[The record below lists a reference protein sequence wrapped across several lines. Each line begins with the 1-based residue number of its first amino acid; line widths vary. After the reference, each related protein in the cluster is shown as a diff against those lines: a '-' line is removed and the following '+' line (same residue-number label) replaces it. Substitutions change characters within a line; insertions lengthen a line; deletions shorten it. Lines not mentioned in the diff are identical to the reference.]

1 MMEFQEKAVAAV
13 VQRLRKERGLSQEVL
28 SGLAVMARSHLSM
41 VETGDMLPTLPT
53 LWRLAEAFEIRPSE
67 LVTMI
72 ENEMERMGVEA
83 REGEK

>member
-1 MMEFQEKAVAAV
+1 MEFQAKAVAAV
-13 VQRLRKERGLSQEVL
+13 VQRLRKERKLSQEVL

>member
-1 MMEFQEKAVAAV
+1 MEFKGKAVATV
-13 VQRLRKERGLSQEVL
+13 ICRLRKERGQSQEVL

-53 LWRLAEAFEIRPSE
+53 LWRLAKALDMKPYE
-67 LVTMI
+67 LVKLM
-72 ENEMERMGVEA
+72 EEEMERADASV